1 MSSRILIVDGN
12 AEMRRTIRKVV
23 EESTDLRVC
32 GEGADGQDAIEKAS
46 QLKPDLVVLDLS
58 PKLNG
63 FQVARTLKRSMPKV
77 RLVLFSLEDS
87 KFVQKAAK
95 AAGIS
100 AVASKMEG
108 AASLFRGLRLALQS
122 AA

>member
-1 MSSRILIVDGN
+1 MSPRILIVDAN
-12 AEMRRTIRKVV
+12 PDMRRTIRKVV
-23 EESTDLRVC
+23 EEGSDLRVC
-32 GEGADGQDAIEKAS
+32 GEGANGQDAIEKAR
-46 QLKPDLVVLDLS
+46 QLEPDLIVLDLS

-63 FQVARTLKRSMPKV
+63 FQVARALKKLMPKV

-87 KFVQKAAK
+87 KFVQKAAQ

-100 AVASKMEG
+100 AVASKREG
-108 AASLFRGLRLALQS
+108 STSLFRGLRMALQS